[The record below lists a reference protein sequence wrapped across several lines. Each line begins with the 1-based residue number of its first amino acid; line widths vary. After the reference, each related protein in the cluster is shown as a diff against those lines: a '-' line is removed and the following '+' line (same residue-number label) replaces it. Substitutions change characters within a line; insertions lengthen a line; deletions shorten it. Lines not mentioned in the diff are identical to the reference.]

1 MLPSHWS
8 TKTHQAIKTMME
20 DLLRLK
26 TILEM
31 AIMNIKYTLPMSHLL
46 QEQQNELIQ
55 TLLLAA
61 EQFKNVQA
69 ATQPFVKYLK
79 KED

>member
-1 MLPSHWS
+1 
-8 TKTHQAIKTMME
+8 MME